1 MPFLQGLKFRLVRAA
16 IEIERWIDL
25 THLDRDV
32 VGIRDVP
39 SWAVEIAFTRS
50 GYEISIG
57 GGVDKIQG
65 FKQYRVE
72 VKWETP
78 PIYFRGYLAERD
90 KGGFLFDVDCRLPFC
105 IPLGPTGIG
114 LKGIGLLYGEH
125 FAPELREPGS
135 AETALQRMERATA
148 LEYVGWAKKADLE
161 KWAPVDEALRVYG
174 ISAVLCDALTSG
186 DLIRVEEAGIAYV
199 SYGPIF
205 LLGENLAC

>member
-1 MPFLQGLKFRLVRAA
+1 MQAAHTGDEFLGQEIIADTAGTITIFVRFTDVDVPFLQGLKFRLVRAT

-32 VGIRDVP
+32 VGMRDVP

-78 PIYFRGYLAERD
+78 PIFFRGYLAERD

-114 LKGIGLLYGEH
+114 LFKGIGLLYGEH

-148 LEYVGWAKKADLE
+148 LSTLVGRKR
-161 KWAPVDEALRVYG
+161 P
-174 ISAVLCDALTSG
+174 ISRSG
-186 DLIRVEEAGIAYV
+186 HR
-199 SYGPIF
+199 
-205 LLGENLAC
+205 